1 MRHNNACAHPA
12 WPHLFT
18 REGIGLLFFFFFNC
32 GKNTSQKKVREEKNV
47 FLFYIWTKIWEY
59 SSSWPEG
66 MVTRIVQVTKS
77 GSWGSRSLGSS
88 QEVEK
93 DECWC
98 LSHCSIAVL
107 RHMTKATYRRNSLL
121 WLTQRVSPWLWWLEA
136 WRRSGMV
143 LEQWLRAHISSSRAR
158 QRELTGKVV
167 GFWNLK
173 VHPKCLS

>member
-18 REGIGLLFFFFFNC
+18 GEGLGLLFFFFIVAKYLTKESWG
-32 GKNTSQKKVREEKNV
+32 GKSL
-47 FLFYIWTKIWEY
+47 FLFYIWIKIWEY

-66 MVTRIVQVTKS
+66 MVTRIVQATKS
-77 GSWGSRSLGSS
+77 GSWGSRSLGSG

-107 RHMTKATYRRNSLL
+107 GHMTKATYRRDSLL
-121 WLTQRVSPWLWWLEA
+121 CFTQRVSPCLRWPEA

-143 LEQWLRAHISSSRAR
+143 LGLSLRARISSSRAR

-173 VHPKCLS
+173 VHPRCLS